1 MKKHI
6 FILAFFLLTVA
17 ALFAKISINLPQTD
31 EQARAFYNQLAE
43 KNPAFEEY
51 LLVQDTKKRIGFSA
65 WKIDGKA
72 NIWFLLTKKQAAENC
87 IVRVPLEKGEL
98 AAEPSFFN
106 PPEKNLINSFEVTDD
121 GILFLDLTNSLTK
134 HRQIVA
140 MNTSPKDDSSD
151 NIEVLIDFH
160 GYKHW
165 GNASLCYSS
174 KSDRLYIET
183 YGEGLFIEGNELLY
197 DSGFYIF
204 NRVDGKFS
212 RTGMERVF
220 SMAKWI
226 LSNAKK
232 IFIDKEVPDYKGFL
246 DWIYYYCDQGDKTF
260 VFESSDGKT
269 YTEEEGLKKYLEET
283 SDYDNSMNLAPN
295 LIKLKDGKADE
306 ESALSCVLNSPKSY
320 PRYHEYQPYTAW
332 LMNTDEGIWLFIQI
346 AIQHLDEDGKS
357 SWKTAYLKPYFL
369 EDSKGEYPEISNN
382 PLEAVRIAPVED
394 AEAVTAQNLY
404 GMLVYKEKDSDG
416 WNILKNGQIYKF
428 EDYEKAK
435 EAAASLYKGNALS
448 ERQKSAKSGI
458 TVPAFFLICVICL
471 LELLII
477 IFILS
482 KKFSQHL
489 SIRDKRLVFKIQEAE
504 RTKLSHDIHDSVV
517 QNIRAIRLEAEMLK
531 VDAAEEAN
539 KEKVV
544 QEMTEVIS
552 LLRNICYNFR
562 PAELSVETNNTEL
575 ISIIDTLCQQFIART
590 KIPCQIQVQ
599 KDFIAP
605 VMDTEKSTNIVRA
618 VQEALS
624 NIEKHSYATRVQIAI
639 QTQGGEGEKSL
650 VIFIIDD
657 GIGCEVSKL
666 GRGKMNFGI
675 RNMKERI
682 AACGGKIEFFS
693 TPNEGLTVQL
703 RVPYE

>member
-1 MKKHI
+1 M
-6 FILAFFLLTVA
+6 V
-17 ALFAKISINLPQTD
+17 
-31 EQARAFYNQLAE
+31 
-43 KNPAFEEY
+43 
-51 LLVQDTKKRIGFSA
+51 
-65 WKIDGKA
+65 
-72 NIWFLLTKKQAAENC
+72 C
-87 IVRVPLEKGEL
+87 
-98 AAEPSFFN
+98 
-106 PPEKNLINSFEVTDD
+106 
-121 GILFLDLTNSLTK
+121 
-134 HRQIVA
+134 
-140 MNTSPKDDSSD
+140 
-151 NIEVLIDFH
+151 
-160 GYKHW
+160 
-165 GNASLCYSS
+165 
-174 KSDRLYIET
+174 
-183 YGEGLFIEGNELLY
+183 LFI
-197 DSGFYIF
+197 
-204 NRVDGKFS
+204 
-212 RTGMERVF
+212 
-220 SMAKWI
+220 
-226 LSNAKK
+226 KK
-232 IFIDKEVPDYKGFL
+232 K
-246 DWIYYYCDQGDKTF
+246 
-260 VFESSDGKT
+260 
-269 YTEEEGLKKYLEET
+269 
-283 SDYDNSMNLAPN
+283 N
-295 LIKLKDGKADE
+295 
-306 ESALSCVLNSPKSY
+306 
-320 PRYHEYQPYTAW
+320 
-332 LMNTDEGIWLFIQI
+332 
-346 AIQHLDEDGKS
+346 
-357 SWKTAYLKPYFL
+357 
-369 EDSKGEYPEISNN
+369 
-382 PLEAVRIAPVED
+382 
-394 AEAVTAQNLY
+394 
-404 GMLVYKEKDSDG
+404 SDG

-435 EAAASLYKGNALS
+435 EAAGRLYKGKTLAES
-448 ERQKSAKSGI
+448 EMSAKSGI
-458 TVPAFFLICVICL
+458 PITAFFLICVICL

-489 SIRDKRLVFKIQEAE
+489 SIRDKCLVFKIQEAE

-531 VDAAEEAN
+531 VDAAEEAK

-575 ISIIDTLCQQFIART
+575 ISIIDTLCQQFIVRT

-605 VMDTEKSTNIVRA
+605 VMDTEKSTNIVRV

-639 QTQGGEGEKSL
+639 QIQGEEGEKSL